1 LEGITLIVCHPGKP
15 ARFRANVATI
25 VEKPIQI
32 LSILK
37 RKIHLVGR
45 SSRMALIETDRT
57 PRQIGGKES
66 AKDSALGDWVRALE
80 ATAPIAR
87 NPQRLLL
94 NVIAELAEARGDAP
108 ALLSARETL
117 SFAELAARAN
127 RYARWALD
135 QGVAKGDTVALLMPN
150 CPDYMAIWLGIS
162 AVGGAVALLN
172 TQLRGPSLAHCIDL
186 VAPRQIIVAAEL
198 RDAYDTGRAPLA
210 SQPILWSHGAENG
223 GNPLHIDEA
232 IARCAADTLSAAERR
247 GTNIRDRALL
257 IYTSGTTGLPKA
269 ANVSHHRLLQWSFW
283 FAGLMNSGPDDRM
296 YNCLPMYHS
305 IGGVVA
311 TGAVLV
317 NGGSVVIRDKFSAQK
332 FWDDVCNF
340 DCTLFQYIGELCRY
354 LVHAPR
360 HPRERAHRLRLACGN
375 GLRAEVWRQFQE
387 RFDIPRVLE
396 FYAATEGNFSLYNVE
411 GNVGAIGRVPSFLG
425 HRFPLA
431 LVRFDHATGQPV
443 RDADGFCIRCATG
456 EPGEAI
462 GRIGDGAAK
471 AGGAFEGYTNTAES
485 VRKILRDVFAHGDA
499 WYRTGDLMRKDAG
512 GFFYFVDRIGDT
524 FRWKGENVATAEVAE
539 AIAAFPGV
547 TEATVYGVAVPATEG
562 AAGMATIM
570 ADATLDL
577 AALREHLVRRL
588 PAYARPL
595 FLRIK
600 DRIELTATFK
610 HKKNELVRDGYDP
623 KATPDAIYF
632 DDPARQAFVPLDAAL
647 HARLVAGAIRL

>member
-1 LEGITLIVCHPGKP
+1 
-15 ARFRANVATI
+15 
-25 VEKPIQI
+25 
-32 LSILK
+32 
-37 RKIHLVGR
+37 
-45 SSRMALIETDRT
+45 MALIEADRS
-57 PRQIGGKES
+57 PRQAGH
-66 AKDSALGDWVRALE
+66 KDSALGDWVRALE

-94 NVIAELAEARGDAP
+94 DVIADVAAARGAAP
-108 ALLSARETL
+108 ALISARDTL
-117 SFAELAARAN
+117 SFADLAARAN

-172 TQLRGPSLAHCIDL
+172 TQLRGPSLAHCIDV
-186 VAPRQIIVAAEL
+186 VAPKQIIVAADL
-198 RDAYDTGRAPLA
+198 REAFNTARAYLTGRPM
-210 SQPILWSHGAENG
+210 LWSHGT
-223 GNPLHIDEA
+223 IVSEA
-232 IARCAADTLSAAERR
+232 PQIEQAAARYPANALSAAERC
-247 GTNIRDRALL
+247 GTQIGDRALL

-317 NGGSVVIRDKFSAQK
+317 NGGSVVIREKFSAQK
-332 FWDDVCNF
+332 FWDDVCDF
-340 DCTLFQYIGELCRY
+340 DCTLFQHIGELCRY
-354 LVHAPR
+354 LVHAPT

-375 GLRAEVWRQFQE
+375 GLRADVWRQFQQ

-411 GNVGAIGRVPSFLG
+411 GKVGAIGRVPSFLG

-431 LVRFDHATGQPV
+431 LVRFDHATGQPA
-443 RDADGFCIRCATG
+443 RGMDGFCIRCTAD

-462 GRIGDGAAK
+462 GRIGNGA
-471 AGGAFEGYTNTAES
+471 AFEGYTNTAES
-485 VRKILRDVFAHGDA
+485 ERKIMRDVFVRGDA

-539 AIAAFPGV
+539 AIAEFPGV
-547 TEATVYGVAVPATEG
+547 TEATVYGVAVPGAEG
-562 AAGMATIM
+562 AAGMATIV
-570 ADATLDL
+570 ADGAIDL
-577 AALREHLVRRL
+577 PALREHLSRRL

-610 HKKNELVRDGYDP
+610 HKKTELVREGYDP
-623 KATPDAIYF
+623 AATPDALYF
-632 DDPARQAFVPLDAAL
+632 DDPAQHAFVPLDAAL
-647 HARLVAGAIRL
+647 HARLAEGAIRL